1 MSDYS
6 SEDFEEDFDL
16 ETRRSGLGKK
26 WERDGRTRQK
36 ERAMLGVFGSD
47 EEEEGGYYNPE
58 LKKFRVPPKN
68 IQFVG
73 KNERLKSKQ
82 TVTSSDILEGTHD
95 APKKKKEEGGEMPK
109 MKFNTT
115 GFGAK
120 MLEKMGYKKGQGL
133 GANAEGIAS
142 PVESKL
148 RPERVGLGAVR
159 ERTEKERREAV
170 LRGEISDSE
179 DEEIRQKRERESK
192 KKKRS
197 KENLISS
204 SELSKS
210 LGDFSIPPV
219 LASIL
224 DAGISET
231 KRIELTSSVSKSGA
245 EANDK
250 ALTDSIDQLSGLAHL
265 ESKNHVTNWQQLQ
278 ARKAYIKMEKER
290 ISNEYD
296 KKNMEISRLGK
307 LLEKVD
313 EIHNNIANMA
323 VENVNESVDELE
335 KAIQPLTYL
344 IETLPAEF
352 SEPNMHYELDSVA
365 VSILMAVV
373 SEPFKNWDVF
383 RHPYFLLEH
392 FLTWRKSLQSNDFR
406 PKTDRPDAFMDMELE
421 TEEDQSGQT
430 NFTHYE
436 SLMMALWETRVSKV
450 LRDDWNSR
458 DTSKALHLLEAW
470 DVVVPSKVKETLVKD
485 TILPK
490 LKEEVSIWKPS
501 MRSRK
506 RSTDSLHHWIFPWLP
521 YLGNFSNELL
531 SLVLSRLSR
540 ILSEWDIGFG
550 PLDDF
555 SAWRFAFTDDM
566 LDRVLEKTILPK
578 LEKFLQEKLVIDP
591 SNQDMNV
598 ILTVLAWKD
607 AFRAT
612 VFGKLLI
619 DYFFPKWLMILYEW
633 LTLSPNFEEASEW
646 YRWWKSFFPED
657 VSTNVYVQQG
667 FSKGLD
673 MMNESL
679 ENKTITPPTSY
690 ASAQIQHRLDAHEK
704 KLGAQKLAN
713 QLRDQSIRQAPETIS
728 FREIVEDFCADQG
741 FLLVPLRKSHPL
753 SGNALFRISAQ
764 ATRSRGITVY
774 LKNDIIWM
782 KPPGATEDAVFQPI
796 GFEEIPTILNAR
808 PS

>member
-1 MSDYS
+1 MSDFS
-6 SEDFEEDFDL
+6 SEEFEEELDFG
-16 ETRRSGLGKK
+16 TRRSGPGEK
-26 WERDGRTRQK
+26 WTGDGRSRQK
-36 ERAMLGVFGSD
+36 ERAMLGIFGSD
-47 EEEEGGYYNPE
+47 EEEDGYYNPE
-58 LKKFRVPPKN
+58 VKNFRVPPKN
-68 IQFVG
+68 IRFVG
-73 KNERLKSKQ
+73 KNEQLKSEQ
-82 TVTSSDILEGTHD
+82 TVTSSDLLEGTHNT
-95 APKKKKEEGGEMPK
+95 PRKEKENGGEIPK
-109 MKFNTT
+109 MKFNTK

-133 GANAEGIAS
+133 GANAEGIAA

-148 RPERVGLGAVR
+148 RPERVGLGAIR
-159 ERTEKERREAV
+159 ERTEKERREAI

-192 KKKRS
+192 MKKKT
-197 KENLISS
+197 KEKLKSS
-204 SELSKS
+204 SELSNA

-224 DAGISET
+224 DAGINET
-231 KRIELTSSVSKSGA
+231 KRIEVTSTILKPGA
-245 EANDK
+245 EINEKDVN
-250 ALTDSIDQLSGLAHL
+250 DSIDQLSRLARV
-265 ESKNHVTNWQQLQ
+265 ESENYVTSWQQLQ
-278 ARKAYIKMEKER
+278 ARKAYIRMEKER

-296 KKNMEISRLGK
+296 QRNMEINRLEK

-313 EIHNNIANMA
+313 EIHAGIANMA
-323 VENVNESVDELE
+323 VEDVNESVDELE
-335 KAIQPLTYL
+335 RAIQPVTYL
-344 IETLPAEF
+344 IEILPVEF
-352 SEPNMHYELDSVA
+352 TEPNMHYELDSVA

-373 SEPFKNWDVF
+373 SKPFQNWDVF

-392 FLTWRKSLQSNDFR
+392 FLSWRNSLQSNAFR
-406 PKTDRPDAFMDMELE
+406 PKTDRPDTFLDMELE
-421 TEEDQSGQT
+421 MEEDQSGQA

-436 SLMMALWETRVSKV
+436 SLMMALWETRVSKA

-458 DTSKALHLLEAW
+458 DTSKALQLLEAW
-470 DVVVPSKVKETLVKD
+470 DMVVPSKVKEVLIKD
-485 TILPK
+485 SILPK
-490 LKEEVSIWKPS
+490 LQDEINIWKPS

-506 RSTDSLHHWIFPWLP
+506 RSADSLHHWIFPWLP
-521 YLGNFSNELL
+521 YLGSFSDDLL
-531 SLVLSRLSR
+531 SVVLTRLSR
-540 ILSEWDIGFG
+540 VLSGWDIGFG

-578 LEKFLQEKLVIDP
+578 LEKLLQEKLVIDP

-612 VFGKLLI
+612 VYGKLLI
-619 DYFFPKWLMILYEW
+619 DHFFSKWLMILYEW
-633 LTLSPNFEEASEW
+633 LTFSPNFEEASEW

-657 VSTNVYVQQG
+657 VATNVYVQQG

-690 ASAQIQHRLDAHEK
+690 VGAQIQQKLDGNEK
-704 KLGAQKLAN
+704 KLNAQKLAN
-713 QLRDQSIRQAPETIS
+713 QLRDESIRQAPETVS
-728 FREIVEDFCADQG
+728 FREIVEDFCSDQG

-764 ATRSRGITVY
+764 AAKSRGITVY

-782 KPPGATEDAVFQPI
+782 KPFGATEDAVFQPI
-796 GFEEIPTILNAR
+796 GFEEIPTLLNPR